1 MKKLVLAFATLI
13 STVSFSQVITV
24 TWNKTKA
31 FNFRGN
37 TALIPEFA
45 AAGTTVF
52 VADGN
57 ARKELDLTK
66 MESRFYHNGILL
78 NILKI
83 KSFTKTKDRIE
94 IVLSDYNLRT
104 HQPFDTYQTIDLKTN
119 TSYYSWY
126 YDGEDDIT
134 WVYNESGGSI
144 KIK

>member
-57 ARKELDLTK
+57 GKKELDLNK
-66 MESRFYHNGILL
+66 KESRFYENNQLR
-78 NILKI
+78 NIVKI

-94 IVLSDYNLRT
+94 IILSDYDLRT
-104 HQPFDTYQTIDLKTN
+104 NKPFNTYQIIDLKTN

-126 YDGEDDIT
+126 YDGVDDIT